1 MKPFLDPFPFRVP
14 ETRSSIGEVI
24 AEITKADLKAAE
36 AQDLKELPGKA
47 GEAAH
52 KRLHKTIGKFIK
64 SESVDHELDEGLL
77 AKAGAVIGKKWKS
90 VKDDYADWG
99 TLRRKMKEAKKEL
112 AVLKKEIA
120 TADAARDVWA
130 WGKIKELNA
139 QLERLKNEEKERM
152 KAEKGAAVSEGV
164 VVESHTRAQ
173 LEKMTTTALRALLK
187 KYTALVAG
195 GSMTAAA
202 ELATIRGL
210 LRSKGAGVVLDEAS
224 AKVVQARLA
233 ARGEKRGGGAAQD
246 KAADAVQVRLGGK
259 GGKPVKE
266 EIELDEMAQTP
277 ARAEETRRLRIK
289 ARKAA
294 KAAADK
300 LDAIRDT
307 EWNEKKSPDLYGSKG
322 KVVKPTKKMLKT
334 RASTEKAKE
343 TKRVNANKKVQDW
356 DNARKETARKNLK
369 TPEGRAIARA
379 SIAQGKRNDGGW

>member
-1 MKPFLDPFPFRVP
+1 MKPFLDPFPFRAP

-24 AEITKADLKAAE
+24 AEITKAELKAAE
-36 AQDLKELPGKA
+36 AQDLKELPGAA

-52 KRLHKTIGKFIK
+52 NKLHKTIGIFVK
-64 SESVDHELDEGLL
+64 SESVSE
-77 AKAGAVIGKKWKS
+77 AV
-90 VKDDYADWG
+90 V
-99 TLRRKMKEAKKEL
+99 
-112 AVLKKEIA
+112 
-120 TADAARDVWA
+120 
-130 WGKIKELNA
+130 
-139 QLERLKNEEKERM
+139 Q
-152 KAEKGAAVSEGV
+152 
-164 VVESHTRAQ
+164 ESHTRAQ
-173 LEKMTTTALRALLK
+173 LEKMTTTQLRALLK

-210 LRSKGAGVVLDEAS
+210 LRSKGAGVVLDEAVMS
-224 AKVVQARLA
+224 KKKWKSVVSNWKKPQDSTSARLDA
-233 ARGEKRGGGAAQD
+233 GAEKRGGAAAQD
-246 KAADAVQVRLGGK
+246 KAADAVKVRLGGK

-334 RASTEKAKE
+334 RASTEKAKK
-343 TKRVNANKKVQDW
+343 TKQVNANKKVQDW

-369 TPEGRAIARA
+369 TPEGRAIART
-379 SIAQGKRNDGGW
+379 SIEQGKRNDGGW

>member
-1 MKPFLDPFPFRVP
+1 
-14 ETRSSIGEVI
+14 
-24 AEITKADLKAAE
+24 
-36 AQDLKELPGKA
+36 
-47 GEAAH
+47 
-52 KRLHKTIGKFIK
+52 
-64 SESVDHELDEGLL
+64 
-77 AKAGAVIGKKWKS
+77 
-90 VKDDYADWG
+90 
-99 TLRRKMKEAKKEL
+99 
-112 AVLKKEIA
+112 
-120 TADAARDVWA
+120 
-130 WGKIKELNA
+130 
-139 QLERLKNEEKERM
+139 
-152 KAEKGAAVSEGV
+152 
-164 VVESHTRAQ
+164 
-173 LEKMTTTALRALLK
+173 
-187 KYTALVAG
+187 
-195 GSMTAAA
+195 MTAAA

-266 EIELDEMAQTP
+266 EIKLDEMAQTP